1 MGKSRMTVLDV
12 KASVANLRNQLL
24 GARVA
29 NVYDIDAKTYLIKCA
44 KGGEKSMV
52 LLESGIRFHSTEFV
66 RDKSNM
72 PSGFSLKLRK
82 HIRTKKVEE
91 VRQVGDDRVVAFTF
105 GASDEA
111 VHLVLEL
118 FAGGNIILLN
128 HELTIL
134 VLLRTHT
141 DEATGARTAV
151 RERYPLDQAPE
162 PRKISADILLA
173 AAERSAASPKL
184 SVKDGFSKELDY
196 GPALV
201 EHALLLANVDPK
213 RKATEL
219 DVSAGSAD
227 MARLLEAFRV
237 VDGMIDGLTSDTQ
250 QQVPGVIVRKDGGED
265 SAYDDF
271 GPLVLKQHE
280 GKAIVH
286 FDSFD
291 RAMDAFFSVSE
302 DKKIEQQKVQ
312 QQKAAISKVE
322 RVRKAH
328 EASVAALEGEKDSQF
343 HRAMLIEANLADVD
357 NAILVVNSM
366 LSQGIDWNALKKMIK
381 EESRKGNPVAQLIHS
396 LKLETNQITLQLTFS
411 LDDMDDETQT
421 VPVTAVDVDLGLNAY
436 TNAQN
441 YYQTKKKVESKME
454 KTIANQSKA
463 LKGAERKA
471 KQEIKNVEVKSAI
484 LQMRK
489 PHWFEKFIYFVSSE
503 NFLVLA
509 GRDAQQNELLV
520 KRHMDKGDVYL
531 HADIHGAATHIIK
544 NHTKEPVPPLTL
556 AQAGLACVCRSSA
569 WDAKMV
575 TSAYWV
581 HPEQVSKSAP
591 TGEYLSTGSFMIR
604 GRKNFLPPNSLIM
617 GFGLLFKLDESCLA
631 NHVGERRI
639 RGMGDADTDASSVL
653 GNNDMMD
660 EEEEGA
666 PDEEDSG
673 DEDAE
678 GADEEKGAGDEGVG
692 GFGKE
697 RNLGGIRGVGG
708 VLAETK
714 KTLTRE
720 NSGLSEASV
729 TSVGS
734 LVSSSGASTVLSK
747 GTHSQTFSL

>member
-1 MGKSRMTVLDV
+1 
-12 KASVANLRNQLL
+12 
-24 GARVA
+24 
-29 NVYDIDAKTYLIKCA
+29 
-44 KGGEKSMV
+44 
-52 LLESGIRFHSTEFV
+52 
-66 RDKSNM
+66 
-72 PSGFSLKLRK
+72 
-82 HIRTKKVEE
+82 
-91 VRQVGDDRVVAFTF
+91 
-105 GASDEA
+105 
-111 VHLVLEL
+111 
-118 FAGGNIILLN
+118 
-128 HELTIL
+128 
-134 VLLRTHT
+134 
-141 DEATGARTAV
+141 
-151 RERYPLDQAPE
+151 
-162 PRKISADILLA
+162 
-173 AAERSAASPKL
+173 
-184 SVKDGFSKELDY
+184 
-196 GPALV
+196 
-201 EHALLLANVDPK
+201 
-213 RKATEL
+213 
-219 DVSAGSAD
+219 
-227 MARLLEAFRV
+227 
-237 VDGMIDGLTSDTQ
+237 
-250 QQVPGVIVRKDGGED
+250 
-265 SAYDDF
+265 
-271 GPLVLKQHE
+271 
-280 GKAIVH
+280 
-286 FDSFD
+286 
-291 RAMDAFFSVSE
+291 
-302 DKKIEQQKVQ
+302 
-312 QQKAAISKVE
+312 
-322 RVRKAH
+322 
-328 EASVAALEGEKDSQF
+328 
-343 HRAMLIEANLADVD
+343 
-357 NAILVVNSM
+357 
-366 LSQGIDWNALKKMIK
+366 MIK

-653 GNNDMMD
+653 GNNDMME

-666 PDEEDSG
+666 LSYFFRAWDS
-673 DEDAE
+673 
-678 GADEEKGAGDEGVG
+678 
-692 GFGKE
+692 
-697 RNLGGIRGVGG
+697 
-708 VLAETK
+708 
-714 KTLTRE
+714 
-720 NSGLSEASV
+720 
-729 TSVGS
+729 
-734 LVSSSGASTVLSK
+734 
-747 GTHSQTFSL
+747 